1 MSSNENP
8 EGTIQVEQ
16 VQDYSNLKGVV
27 EYETLESILLNMS
40 RDAKLL
46 KSGYT
51 IISQYE
57 KNRNFYLNF
66 LKVIFDSSCGEI
78 VKKLAAS
85 TIKIF
90 LTKNWSDDTYI
101 SNEERLVRNEF
112 YITKFLTYKLS
123 RSLS

>member
-8 EGTIQVEQ
+8 EGTLETQQ
-16 VQDYSNLKGVV
+16 GQDHLTLRGVV

-40 RDAKLL
+40 KDPNLL
-46 KSGYT
+46 KSGYN
-51 IISQYE
+51 IIAQYE

-66 LKVIFDSSCGEI
+66 LKVIFDSSCGDQ

-85 TIKIF
+85 TLKIF

-101 SNEERLVRNEF
+101 SNEERLVRNEQN
-112 YITKFLTYKLS
+112 K
-123 RSLS
+123 